1 MVGGQGDSL
10 LHPRTG
16 GNEGRIVNPW
26 ASTAPEPKRGG
37 PMPQSMRDELNA
49 INNPAIAE
57 LEERVQGPDLD
68 REKRMEVIKRI
79 KSDNSRR
86 RRNYGSAAAAAGAT
100 AGLAALI
107 SGEREERKEE
117 AYQ

>member
-1 MVGGQGDSL
+1 MVRTPRL
-10 LHPRTG
+10 LECR
-16 GNEGRIVNPW
+16 
-26 ASTAPEPKRGG
+26 
-37 PMPQSMRDELNA
+37 
-49 INNPAIAE
+49 